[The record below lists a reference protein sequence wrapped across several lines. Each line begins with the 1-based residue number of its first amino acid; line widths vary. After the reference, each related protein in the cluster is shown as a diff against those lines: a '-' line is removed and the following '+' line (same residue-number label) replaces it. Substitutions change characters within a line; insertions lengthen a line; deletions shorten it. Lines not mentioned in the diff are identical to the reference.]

1 MTNQIAFLLF
11 AISVGL
17 GLTLL
22 LVIRADRRRQFV
34 QQRLHAIT
42 VGKVDVDR
50 KSAPRLSLLRRSA
63 SPTAV
68 FQLPRKFSAWLD
80 TALDS
85 TGNRIGLLH
94 LIIAGFIAAMIVIL
108 FASRLMALNTPFV
121 VLLGGAAAMAAPVGL
136 FRLAQSRYRSRFL
149 DVFPDALDLIRRA
162 VKAGLP
168 VNEALGVAGREV
180 ADPVG
185 SELRRALDQMQIGVQ
200 MVDAMQQVSNRVRVA
215 DFRFLLVALSLQGKT
230 GGSLAETLGNLSG
243 VIRARKALRL
253 KAHALSAEA
262 KASAAVLAALP
273 FLVGGAMF
281 VLDRDLVKTLFVD
294 PRGRFMVG
302 MMFFSLVT
310 GLITMAS
317 MVKRAVR

>member
-1 MTNQIAFLLF
+1 MTHQISLLLF
-11 AISVGL
+11 ALPVVTGL
-17 GLTLL
+17 VLMWAM
-22 LVIRADRRRQFV
+22 RADRRRQFV

-42 VGKVDVDR
+42 VGTVD
-50 KSAPRLSLLRRSA
+50 KPAPRLSLLRRAA

-68 FQLPRKFSAWLD
+68 FQLPRKFNVWLD

-85 TGNRIGLLH
+85 TGNRIRLLH
-94 LIIAGFIAAMIVIL
+94 LIIAGLIAAIIVIL
-108 FASRLMALNTPFV
+108 FASGILALPSILV
-121 VLLGGAAAMAAPVGL
+121 MLLGGLAAVAAPVVL
-136 FRLAQSRYRSRFL
+136 FHIVQSRYQSRFL

-185 SELRRALDQMQIGVQ
+185 SEFRRALDQMQIGVQ
-200 MVDAMQQVSNRVRVA
+200 MVDAMQQVANRVRVA

-230 GGSLAETLGNLSG
+230 GGSLAETLANLGG
-243 VIRARKALRL
+243 VIRARKALRQ
-253 KAHALSAEA
+253 KASALSAEA

-273 FLVGGAMF
+273 FFVGGAMY
-281 VLDRDLVKTLFVD
+281 VIDRGLALTLLVD
-294 PRGRFMVG
+294 PRGRFMLGV
-302 MMFFSLVT
+302 MFVSLVT
-310 GLITMAS
+310 GLMIMAS